1 MLHLNTSSKVSVLIC
16 LPVSDRPVA
25 ITYLGNQKGKSEVII
40 YQKEK
45 EGEVITYQKEGDVIT
60 YQKEEDEVISYQN
73 NNMED
78 EDTKYVVS
86 KFPNPT

>member
-1 MLHLNTSSKVSVLIC
+1 MSG
-16 LPVSDRPVA
+16 RPIA
-25 ITYLGNQKGKSEVII
+25 ITYLNNQKGMSEVII

-45 EGEVITYQKEGDVIT
+45 EGEVISYQKEGEAIT
-60 YQKEEDEVISYQN
+60 YQKQKEKEDEIISYQN

-86 KFPNPT
+86 KFTNPP